1 MMSEPEAKPTSV
13 FVATITL
20 GNLITGAVMLISL
33 SLAYGELR
41 ASDEAFAMQLVNQ
54 QREFDDAMVE
64 TRRVR
69 PEMDIRLRAVEAVQ
83 AGGLADSAALRR
95 EMQDLKVQ
103 IHDLANEL
111 RKANAERP

>member
-1 MMSEPEAKPTSV
+1 MTFDSQTKAKPV

-20 GNLITGAVMLISL
+20 GNLLTGGAMLISL
-33 SLAYGELR
+33 ALAYGQLR
-41 ASDEAFAMQLVNQ
+41 AADEAFAMQLMTQ
-54 QREFDDAMVE
+54 QRAFDDAMVE

-69 PEMDIRLRAVEAVQ
+69 PEIDVRLRAVEAVQ
-83 AGGLADSAALRR
+83 AGGVADSASLRR

>member
-1 MMSEPEAKPTSV
+1 MTADPDPKTKPV

-20 GNLITGAVMLISL
+20 GNLITAGIMLVSL
-33 SLAYGELR
+33 VLAYGELR
-41 ASDEAFAMQLVNQ
+41 ASDDAFAMQLVSL

-69 PEMDIRLRAVEAVQ
+69 PEMDIRMRAVEAVQ
-83 AGGLADSAALRR
+83 AGGLADSASLRR